1 MIDFRRYFR
10 PFFIDPLTQQPTSLK
25 PYYDFFSFLVTQL
38 AFTFTTT
45 PFIVLGFADSI
56 KIWGRVYF
64 YGLVCVALSMAFFAS
79 PAKPFLKKKIEER
92 ASAAGGQLR
101 KSASTDSLAAGGS
114 NDRETLVGP
123 GLSSDVNR
131 EFGEMFG
138 EAKLSWAERQKLMKA
153 SGMKVKGGKVQ

>member
-1 MIDFRRYFR
+1 MTDFRRYFR
-10 PFFIDPLTQQPTSLK
+10 PFFMDPITQQPTSLK

-45 PFIVLGFADSI
+45 PFIVLGFADSV

-64 YGLVCVALSMAFFAS
+64 YGVACVGLSMAFFAS
-79 PAKPFLKKKIEER
+79 PAKPFLKMKIEER
-92 ASAAGGQLR
+92 AAAAGGQLR
-101 KSASTDSLAAGGS
+101 RSASTDSLAAGGS
-114 NDRETLVGP
+114 NDQEALVGP

-138 EAKLSWAERQKLMKA
+138 EARLSWAERQKLMKA
-153 SGMKVKGGKVQ
+153 KGMKVKGEKAQ